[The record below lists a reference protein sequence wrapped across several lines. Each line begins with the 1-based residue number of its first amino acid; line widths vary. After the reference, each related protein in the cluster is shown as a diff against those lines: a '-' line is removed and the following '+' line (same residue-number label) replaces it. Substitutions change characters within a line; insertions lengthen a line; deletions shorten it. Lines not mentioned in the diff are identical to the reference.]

1 MKPSRRMIFLFLLP
15 AMILYGL
22 FFLLPAVRAFY
33 YSAFDWSGFGEDMTF
48 VGLQNY
54 VKLLTNDPVF
64 WQSLGNTLKI
74 LIVGGAC
81 VFTLAFLLASM
92 LNSIPKGKKFFRA
105 MIFMPNVI
113 AVIALTTMWSFAIYS
128 PTTGIL
134 PRMFKL
140 LGWESAANY
149 LWMSADHIF
158 WSMLIAIIWIEIGFY
173 VVLLLAG
180 MDKIPAEYYEAA
192 RIEGANQ
199 WKQFWNIT
207 LPLMW
212 DVVTIAV
219 VLWSISA
226 IKVFEFPY
234 AFMGPTTN
242 SNVYTVG
249 VYLYVMGFGK
259 RDPIYQLGY
268 ATAIGVIMLGL
279 VIIASLVIRRVMRRD
294 VIQY

>member
-1 MKPSRRMIFLFLLP
+1 MKPSRSMITMFLLP
-15 AMILYGL
+15 AMVLYGA

-33 YSAFDWSGFGEDMTF
+33 YSLFNWSGFGEGMDF

-74 LIVGGAC
+74 LIVGGVA

-92 LNSIPKGKKFFRA
+92 LNSIPRGKKFFRA

-113 AVIALTTMWSFAIYS
+113 AVIALTTMWAFAIYS
-128 PTTGIL
+128 PITGFL
-134 PRMFKL
+134 PNLFKT
-140 LGWESAANY
+140 LGMERAASF
-149 LWMSADHIF
+149 LWMSAEHIF
-158 WSMLIAIIWIEIGFY
+158 WAMLIAIIWIEVGFY

-192 RIEGANQ
+192 RIEGASQ
-199 WKQFWNIT
+199 WKQFWTIT

-279 VIIASLVIRRVMRRD
+279 VITTSVIIRRVMRRD